1 MARSI
6 SDADM
11 KRSIQV
17 LIEAKIILMVV
28 EIVSKGSSEG
38 KSGTWSWFFRILKA
52 R

>member
-1 MARSI
+1 VARSI

-17 LIEAKIILMVV
+17 LIEAKIVLMVV
-28 EIVSKGSSEG
+28 EIIGESSSEG
-38 KSGTWSWFFRILKA
+38 QGSAWSWFFRILKT